1 VVGERTLR
9 LQSPGGLESRES
21 AFTAA
26 DAIDTN
32 DLQALGRSP
41 PTPTPRQVSSLA
53 RDSAARPCRRLRF
66 APTMRRSDGACV
78 T

>member
-1 VVGERTLR
+1 VVGERTLP

-41 PTPTPRQVSSLA
+41 PPPPARYPRWLATPPLAHVVVFASL
-53 RDSAARPCRRLRF
+53 RRRAARMGP
-66 APTMRRSDGACV
+66 A
-78 T
+78 